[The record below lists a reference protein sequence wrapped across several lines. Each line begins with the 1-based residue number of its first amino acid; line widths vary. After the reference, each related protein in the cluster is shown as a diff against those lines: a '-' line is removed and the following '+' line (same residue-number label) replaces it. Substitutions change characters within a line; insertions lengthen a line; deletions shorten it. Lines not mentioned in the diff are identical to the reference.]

1 MSLTEYNLKDFMN
14 ILASKEPAP
23 GGGSASALA
32 GAMGAA
38 LASMVANLT
47 VGKEK
52 YVEQEPLMQ
61 KIIQEADAIQKEFIK
76 LIDLDTEAF
85 NKVGAVFKMPK
96 NSEEEKKKR
105 QDAMQN
111 ALKDATITPLTIME
125 KALLSLRLIDEALG
139 KTNPS
144 AESDFGV
151 GALCLKAAMQGG
163 WLNVKINLGSIKE
176 QEFVAKYTKEGEGIL
191 SEGLFLADK
200 IYLRVLKSLS

>member
-1 MSLTEYNLKDFMN
+1 MSLIEYNLKDFMN

-47 VGKEK
+47 IGKER
-52 YVEQEPLMQ
+52 YVNQEPLMQ
-61 KIIQEADAIQKEFIK
+61 KIIQEAGILQKEFIE

-85 NKVGAVFKMPK
+85 NQVGAVFKMPK
-96 NSEEEKKKR
+96 DTEEEKKTR
-105 QDAMQN
+105 QDAMQS
-111 ALKDATITPLTIME
+111 ALENATITPLAIME
-125 KALLSLRLIDEALG
+125 KALQSLQLIDEALG

-163 WLNVKINLGSIKE
+163 WLNMKINLGCIKDR
-176 QEFVAKYTKEGEGIL
+176 EFVVKYTRKGQCILVDGIA
-191 SEGLFLADK
+191 LADK
-200 IYLRVLKSLS
+200 IYLQVLESLN